1 MPCWA
6 FRTRLYI
13 NCIDLTKGEFMD
25 QLDKNLA
32 KTRGISGNDDFVDSF
47 NERLKNSAE
56 VVDALNRV
64 EKLILGFDMSVIYT
78 LNSDASYILANQILY
93 SYRLLLKEVEKTMR
107 CTFEASGLTIDSYL
121 VEKREALNDLLK
133 GYLLMLD
140 VR

>member
-1 MPCWA
+1 
-6 FRTRLYI
+6 
-13 NCIDLTKGEFMD
+13 MD

-32 KTRGISGNDDFVDSF
+32 KTRNVSGNDDFVDSF

-56 VVDALNRV
+56 VVDALNRI

-78 LNSDASYILANQILY
+78 LNSDASYILAKQILY
-93 SYRLLLKEVEKTMR
+93 SYRLLLKGVEKKMR

-121 VEKREALNDLLK
+121 VEKSEALNDLLK

>member
-1 MPCWA
+1 
-6 FRTRLYI
+6 
-13 NCIDLTKGEFMD
+13 MD

-78 LNSDASYILANQILY
+78 LNSDASYL
-93 SYRLLLKEVEKTMR
+93 SCGK
-107 CTFEASGLTIDSYL
+107 
-121 VEKREALNDLLK
+121 K
-133 GYLLMLD
+133 GSIK
-140 VR
+140 